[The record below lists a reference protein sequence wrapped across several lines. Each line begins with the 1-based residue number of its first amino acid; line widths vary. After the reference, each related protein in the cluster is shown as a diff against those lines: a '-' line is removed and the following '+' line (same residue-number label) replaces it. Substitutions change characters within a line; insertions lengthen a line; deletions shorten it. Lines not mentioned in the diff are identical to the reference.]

1 MIDNRRARSCDL
13 CRYARTQNCTQ
24 DAAEL
29 TVVTP
34 LRAPPYGENERCIAG
49 DRMLIGCWD
58 VRQIAT
64 G

>member
-1 MIDNRRARSCDL
+1 M
-13 CRYARTQNCTQ
+13 
-24 DAAEL
+24 
-29 TVVTP
+29 VTP

-64 G
+64 GPAPLKIRTTTTHFKHIPAVI